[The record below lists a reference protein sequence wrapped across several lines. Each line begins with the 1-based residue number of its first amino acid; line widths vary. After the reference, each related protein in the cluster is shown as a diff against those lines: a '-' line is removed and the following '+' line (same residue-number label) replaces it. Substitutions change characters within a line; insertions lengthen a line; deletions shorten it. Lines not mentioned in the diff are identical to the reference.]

1 MKENIKALWDE
12 VYRYKTADQLSW
24 TQPIPQTSLN
34 FINSFNLSK
43 NAGIIDIGGGDS
55 KLVDCLLAD
64 GYRNITVL
72 DISETALEK
81 AQKRLGKKGKQVK
94 WIVSDVTEFQ
104 PEGIYDIWHDRAV
117 FHFLTTRHQIAAYQD
132 IAIRAIANYMIIGTF
147 SENGPRQWSGLPVK
161 PYSENELQSLFNSN
175 FKKIRCINEDH
186 VTPFQT
192 KQNFLFC
199 SFQKFYQPV
208 LIL

>member
-12 VYRYKTADQLSW
+12 VYRHKTADQLSW

-43 NAGIIDIGGGDS
+43 NASIIDIGGGDS

-64 GYRNITVL
+64 GYLNITVL
-72 DISETALEK
+72 DISEAALEK
-81 AQKRLGKKGKQVK
+81 AQKRLGGKGKQVK
-94 WIVSDVTEFQ
+94 WIVSDVTEFK
-104 PEGIYDIWHDRAV
+104 PVDKYDIWHDRAA
-117 FHFLTTRHQIAAYQD
+117 FHFSTTQQQVAAYLHV
-132 IAIRAIANYMIIGTF
+132 AAGAIANYMIIGTF
-147 SENGPRQWSGLPVK
+147 SENGPQQCSGLAVK
-161 PYSENELQSLFNSN
+161 QYSENNLQNLFDSD
-175 FKKIRCINEDH
+175 FKKIRCINENH

-199 SFQKFYQPV
+199 SFQKLSVNQV
-208 LIL
+208 